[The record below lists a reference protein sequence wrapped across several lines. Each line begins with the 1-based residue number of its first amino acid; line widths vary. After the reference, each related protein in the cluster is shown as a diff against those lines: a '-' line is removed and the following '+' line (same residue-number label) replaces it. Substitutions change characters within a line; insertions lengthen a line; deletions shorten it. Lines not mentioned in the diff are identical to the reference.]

1 MKKLTLI
8 LLVAVPALALADGEV
23 QYDKSLQAEFFISQG
38 IVSTS
43 SNNVAG
49 SGKGIS
55 FDKREIG
62 GIMSYQLSDN
72 IDFRGMATIE
82 DYGNRYKDNLHV
94 EYALVDLHHDLPAY
108 TTTVGMRA
116 GRVKNT
122 MGLFNDKRTNPFLR
136 ETDFP
141 PQSLYRDQLKHSAVS
156 GDGLQ
161 LYMTKV
167 FNSSALDLEVSKF
180 KAELYPQDDA
190 VNVLLN
196 IPMGSGE
203 FSKSDVTSFHAT
215 YKIPEYGVILKY
227 DRLMLDFDYNANQS
241 SPVSA
246 IVPSGNMKTR
256 IEYLSARKYFD
267 KFDITG
273 EVVKVTRSGELW
285 NKILDGMNYGD
296 PYAFNLVLRYRQDN
310 WTFIAGYN
318 VWFTDINDRDG
329 SKHEQNTGISRH
341 RYYQQDLNFGIRYKF
356 NENWL
361 AKFEYHK
368 MRGTNVLSIVENP
381 HMNQMNPRWDLISA
395 SLTYRF

>member
-1 MKKLTLI
+1 MA
-8 LLVAVPALALADGEV
+8 AVPALALADDEV
-23 QYDKSLQAEFFISQG
+23 HYDQSLQTEFFISQG

-55 FDKREIG
+55 FEKREIG
-62 GIMSYQLSDN
+62 GIASYQVN
-72 IDFRGMATIE
+72 ENVDFRGMAVVE
-82 DYGNRYKDNLHV
+82 KYGERYKDNLHV
-94 EYALVDLHHDLPAY
+94 EYALLDLHTYIPSQIA
-108 TTTVGMRA
+108 TVGMRV

-156 GDGLQ
+156 GDGVQ
-161 LYMTKV
+161 LYVNKV
-167 FNSSALDLEVSKF
+167 FGESILDLEVSKF

-196 IPMGSGE
+196 IPMGSGQ

-215 YKIPEYGVILKY
+215 YKLPEYGLILKY
-227 DRLMLDFDYNANQS
+227 DRLLLDFDYQANAS
-241 SPVSA
+241 SPVSL

-256 IEYLSARKYFD
+256 IEYLSARKYFE
-267 KFDITG
+267 KFDVTG
-273 EVVKVTRSGELW
+273 EMVKVTRSGELW
-285 NKILDGMNYGD
+285 NNVLDGMGYGD
-296 PYAFNLVLRYRQDN
+296 PYAFNLVLRYRKDN
-310 WTFIAGYN
+310 WTFITGYN

-341 RYYQQDLNFGIRYKF
+341 RYYQKDLNFAVKYKF
-356 NENWL
+356 NDNWVG
-361 AKFEYHK
+361 KVEYHK
-368 MRGTNVLSIVENP
+368 MQGTNVLSIVENP
-381 HMNQMNPRWDLISA
+381 HMNQLNPNWNLISA
-395 SLTYRF
+395 SITYRF